1 MKFST
6 KTLGWG
12 QIPGDHYFQLL
23 TTEVLAELPQNAV
36 VLDAGC
42 GQSLLPT
49 YLPIRR
55 RAFAYWG
62 CDPDPQAR
70 QNPSLD
76 YFVAGELDG
85 AKFGDQKF
93 DLVMSSYVLEH
104 LSDPLPF
111 FCSAR
116 SVLRPGGTFAFL
128 TCNRKH
134 PFCQAVRLV
143 ERLHLKSMLRTTYG
157 EASESCWHINAYPA
171 FYRANTMRQIFGLA
185 EKAGF
190 SSGKLF
196 FVPGGWDGYFTK
208 GLRFLPKTYDRYLA
222 AKRKEGH
229 LILVGLFKA

>member
-1 MKFST
+1 MPEK
-6 KTLGWG
+6 
-12 QIPGDHYFQLL
+12 
-23 TTEVLAELPQNAV
+23 AV

-62 CDPDPQAR
+62 CDPDPEAR

-76 YFVAGELDG
+76 YFVPGEFDG

-93 DLVMSSYVLEH
+93 DLVVSSYVLEH
-104 LSDPLPF
+104 LTDPLPF
-111 FCSAR
+111 FRSAR
-116 SVLRPGGTFAFL
+116 SVLQPGGTFAFL
-128 TCNRKH
+128 TPNRKH
-134 PFCQAVRLV
+134 PFCQAVRLI
-143 ERLHLKSMLRTTYG
+143 ERLHLKSMLRKTYG
-157 EASESCWHINAYPA
+157 KASESCWRINDYPA
-171 FYRANTMRQIFGLA
+171 LYRANTMVQIIRLA

-196 FVPGGWDGYFTK
+196 FVPGGWDDYFPK
-208 GLRFLPKTYDRYLA
+208 GLSFLPKIYDRYLA

-229 LILVGLFKA
+229 LILVGLLTA